1 MFDVVNE
8 KKEFKLGNVITVFSV
23 PGINKEFILFSIE
36 GMGED
41 KSNLEIAYLNR
52 GSDGYDYISEIDDLE
67 HLKKAMEVVKNIVN
81 VTKIR

>member
-23 PGINKEFILFSIE
+23 PDIDKRFILFSIE

-41 KSNLEIAYLNR
+41 KSNLEVAYLNKDK
-52 GSDGYDYISEIDDLE
+52 DGYDYISEINDME
-67 HLKKAMEVVKNIVN
+67 HLKKAMEVVKEISN